1 MQPQNDTPPYA
12 PQPSSNEP
20 GTLPAPAIPANEVH
34 DYLHPI
40 VDQPKRTYHPK
51 AFRAIL
57 IVVVVLSLLGVGLAL
72 LATYLPTVSKRT
84 VDTPSTT
91 STSTL
96 TKTLTASEAV
106 ARMKKIFPGPLP
118 VTHSISTPVMLKGNN
133 FYTVV
138 SDVAPIIGL
147 ADNIEPSKVAPLIA
161 KLDKSLT
168 SYGMTANVISDGKG
182 ASNYQADYSHP
193 DVICQIGTTKTIDQN
208 APQLLEVRCLDTAT
222 YLDVAS
228 AQRPFYNVY
237 SPAQATSSEVAFTG
251 KPIITPSATPGY
263 QLAEL
268 PVSSVANGQIVSA
281 SVRAMFYQ
289 PPSGIWYYFKDR
301 AQKLI
306 ECEQYSTDVLKNA
319 YVGQP
324 CRSLSKD
331 IDTTVPAV
339 KKKP

>member
-1 MQPQNDTPPYA
+1 MQPQNNTPPYTSQ
-12 PQPSSNEP
+12 PPSSDT
-20 GTLPAPAIPANEVH
+20 GTQPAPAVPANEVH

-51 AFRAIL
+51 AFRTVL
-57 IVVVVLSLLGVGLAL
+57 IVVVALSLLGVGLAL
-72 LATYLPTVSKRT
+72 LAAYLPTVSKRT
-84 VDTPSTT
+84 VDTKSDT
-91 STSTL
+91 SAPTL
-96 TKTLTASEAV
+96 TKPLTASEAV
-106 ARMKKIFPGPLP
+106 ARMKQIFPGALP
-118 VTHSISTPVMLKGNN
+118 VTHSISTPVMLEGNN

-138 SDVAPIIGL
+138 PDVAPIIGL
-147 ADNIEPSKVAPLIA
+147 ADNIESSKIAALVA
-161 KLDKSLT
+161 KLDTSLT
-168 SYGMTANVISDGKG
+168 SYGMTARVISDGTG
-182 ASNYQADYSHP
+182 TSNYQADYSHP
-193 DVICQIGTTKTIDQN
+193 DVICQIGTIKTTDQS
-208 APQLLEVRCLDTAT
+208 APQLLEARCLDIAT

-251 KPIITPSATPGY
+251 KPAITASATPGY

-339 KKKP
+339 KKKS